1 MSRMTK
7 LHKNTVHVPD
17 VPHQIIQGTRGPQ
30 APGGPG
36 TDRRGARHTYIVGDV
51 SVIRSTK
58 ITFKAAENISQ
69 AVGYAAEIGF
79 PLQYNLTIDWPDD
92 SKHYHDQILRELAKW
107 QRYNMGK
114 AVFVWCREAKN
125 GPHSHILLSCPP
137 KMKPRLDKLVVKWL
151 KRILNCRS
159 LPTRAKWFRS
169 IHKTGDPAEHID
181 KRVKYIL
188 KGADADTRLH
198 FGIDKEEL
206 TYIRGKRTGMSQ
218 ALNVSARRRAGAAV
232 PSGLRRPTK
241 EMLGA
246 ARERDRL
253 EAERKASGSFTS
265 PYSSTVTPASSPGRE
280 GLPTA
285 IRHDAG
291 ANGPGHRGIGGP
303 NWPALSKAVS
313 G

>member
-1 MSRMTK
+1 MTK
-7 LHKNTVHVPD
+7 LHKSTAHVLEVCD
-17 VPHQIIQGTRGPQ
+17 QTIQENRGTQ
-30 APGGPG
+30 APGGPD
-36 TDRRGARHTYIVGDV
+36 TDPHGAADTYIVGDV
-51 SVIRSTK
+51 SVPRPTA

-107 QRYNMGK
+107 QRYNMSK

-169 IHKTGDPAEHID
+169 IHKTGDPAEHIAN
-181 KRVKYIL
+181 RVLYIL
-188 KGADADTRLH
+188 KGAATDTRLH
-198 FGIDKEEL
+198 FGIDKAEL

-241 EMLGA
+241 EMLEA

-253 EAERKASGSFTS
+253 KDEARAAGSFTS
-265 PYSSTVTPASSPGRE
+265 PYSSTVTPA
-280 GLPTA
+280 A
-285 IRHDAG
+285 
-291 ANGPGHRGIGGP
+291 
-303 NWPALSKAVS
+303 
-313 G
+313 